1 MVKYIIFLQK
11 PEAELF
17 IQWINDCMNFPDSSG
32 TETYGYPELI
42 CEYDEETGQFW
53 QLGWGVEILD
63 SILDCLTE
71 QQKSD
76 ILILPANMN
85 VCSVFTGSTL

>member
-17 IQWINDCMNFPDSSG
+17 IQWINDCMNYPDSSG
-32 TETYGYPELI
+32 TETYAFPDLM
-42 CEYDEETGQFW
+42 CEYDEATGQSW
-53 QLGWGVEILD
+53 QIGWGVQILD
-63 SILDCLTE
+63 SIMDCLSE
-71 QQKSD
+71 QQIAD

-85 VCSVFTGSTL
+85 VCLAYSGTT

>member
-17 IQWINDCMNFPDSSG
+17 IQWVNDCMNYPDSSG
-32 TETYGYPELI
+32 TETYAFPDLM
-42 CEYDEETGQFW
+42 CEYDEATGQSW
-53 QLGWGVEILD
+53 QIGWGVQILD
-63 SILDCLTE
+63 SIMDCLTE
-71 QQKSD
+71 QQIAD

-85 VCSVFTGSTL
+85 TCIAYSGTT